1 MDIKRVQDS
10 DKFAIIIDEDELGK
24 LKEIM
29 KIDGL
34 GMSYPFYINI
44 REYLQ
49 RLEYEKSQRCPAVSV
64 QDIRRMRDSLDA
76 ADVPE
81 PRIAGYTAT
90 AIHRGGLQY
99 NRYIIDDEMTDP
111 VQEAH

>member
-10 DKFAIIIDEDELGK
+10 DKFAIVLDEEELGK

-29 KIDGL
+29 KMDGL

-49 RLEYEKSQRCPAVSV
+49 RLEYEKSQRRSAQMSREDIARYMEPQDSTEWVSISAAAPYPV
-64 QDIRRMRDSLDA
+64 RYFQSYYNLVPDIRE
-76 ADVPE
+76 AD
-81 PRIAGYTAT
+81 
-90 AIHRGGLQY
+90 
-99 NRYIIDDEMTDP
+99 D
-111 VQEAH
+111 